1 MEKIWRVSGE
11 TKAVEEG
18 LAAEVGIS
26 SLVARLLVQ
35 RGITEAEAA
44 RRFLYPETAQRYHDP
59 FLLQDMEQAVARI
72 ERAIA
77 AGETIVVYGD
87 YDVDGVTSTVLLL
100 RALRRLGAKAAYY
113 IPTRQEGY
121 GLHAKTLQRLAQE
134 GVSLVVTVDCGI
146 SAAAEAEAL
155 QGTIDLVITDHHLP
169 GPVLPP
175 AVAVVNPH
183 RAGETYPFSDLAG
196 VGVAWKLCQALW
208 QRIRGEE
215 YDEDIELVAIG
226 TVADMVPLLDE
237 NRKLVREGLRRLPT
251 TSILGLSELLSVSG
265 IEGQTVTA
273 ANIGFILGPRLNA
286 AGRLETASKGVEL
299 LLAAERE
306 KAAVLAEE
314 LNAANAERK
323 AVEQEI
329 FAQAEAQIVAIDTEK
344 ARVLVVAG
352 AGWHPGV
359 IGLVASRLT
368 EKYYRPSVVIG
379 LRDGVG
385 KGSCRS
391 IPGCNLFDAL
401 TACQDTLLQFGGH
414 AMAAGL
420 SVAEDRVEAL
430 REGLER
436 FAALHLTPE
445 DYTPVL
451 EAAAEMD
458 PAALT
463 LDLIEEITLLEPFG
477 VGNPQPLFFGREVTA
492 NEVRLMGQER
502 NHLSFSVGR
511 TRVVG
516 WRMGDEAPLAEAGP
530 IDIAYAAEINEWRGE
545 RYPQCRLSALREAAS
560 RRIFPDRDVL
570 AAIYRA
576 LKALSE
582 AGRLA
587 SEERRAA
594 RQCGV
599 SVYTF
604 TCACRIFTE
613 LGLIQRTE
621 EGWRIP
627 PPPRQKLSLE
637 DSETFVRGTRLR
649 SNATGAGDGV

>member
-1 MEKIWRVSGE
+1 MEKIWRIAEE

-26 SLVARLLVQ
+26 PIVARLLVQ
-35 RGITEAEAA
+35 RGITEAEVA

-59 FLLQDMEQAVARI
+59 FLLQDMEKAVARI
-72 ERAIA
+72 ERAIT
-77 AGETIVVYGD
+77 AGETILVYGD
-87 YDVDGVTSTVLLL
+87 YDVDGITSTVLLL
-100 RALRRLGAKAAYY
+100 RALWRLGAKAAYY

-121 GLHAKTLQRLAQE
+121 GLHAETLRRLAKE
-134 GVSLVVTVDCGI
+134 GVSLVVSVDCGI
-146 SAAAEAEAL
+146 SAAAEVEAL
-155 QGTIDLVITDHHLP
+155 QGTLDLVITDHHLP
-169 GPVLPP
+169 GPILPP

-208 QRIRGEE
+208 QRFRGEA
-215 YDEDIELVAIG
+215 YDEDIELAAIG
-226 TVADMVPLLDE
+226 TVADMVPLIDE

-251 TSILGLSELLSVSG
+251 TPILGLSELLRVSG
-265 IEGQTVTA
+265 LQEQTITA
-273 ANIGFILGPRLNA
+273 GSIGFVLGPRLNA
-286 AGRLETASKGVEL
+286 AGRLETAAKGVEL
-299 LLAAERE
+299 LLAKERE
-306 KAAVLAEE
+306 EAAALAEE
-314 LNAANAERK
+314 LNEANTERK

-329 FAQAEAQIVAIDTEK
+329 FSQAQAQIAAMDTEK
-344 ARVLVVAG
+344 ARFLVVAG

-379 LRDGVG
+379 LQDGVG

-420 SVAEDRVEAL
+420 SVAEDRVDAL
-430 REGLER
+430 REGLEN

-451 EAAAEMD
+451 QAAATLD

-463 LDLIEEITLLEPFG
+463 LDLIDEITRLEPFG

-492 NEVRLMGQER
+492 REVRLMGQER

-516 WRMGDEAPLAEAGP
+516 WRMGDDAPLAETGA

-545 RYPQCRLSALREAAS
+545 RYPQCRLSALREADS
-560 RRIFPDRDVL
+560 RRIFPDRDALVGL
-570 AAIYRA
+570 YRS
-576 LKALSE
+576 LKALSD
-582 AGRLA
+582 AGRLSA
-587 SEERRAA
+587 EPRRAA

-613 LGLIQRTE
+613 LGLIQRTK

-637 DSETFVRGTRLR
+637 DSETFVRGTL
-649 SNATGAGDGV
+649 SASAATTSGEDE